1 MKWTQFVSQYK
12 ILLICSL
19 AIAISGSSIVSL
31 SIPKTYCSIKQIS
44 INASEDKLEKATAK
58 LKILFNN
65 PTIEPSKVTTE
76 PEIINELLK
85 SPKLFLLM
93 GEEYVKTSKNKK
105 LKLKDYLSLSREPWW
120 CRLFNSQ
127 EEQSKIR
134 RCLMTEVDLK
144 TGIISIK
151 GSAQDPFVAYEIT
164 QIASK
169 VLQSMLQ
176 AYTRNIAIIN
186 TDNTRNQCLRTK
198 KNYDKSLAAYAKY
211 VDSNTSPTSM
221 EEMSIIDSL
230 QKNVDIALEEY
241 NKANLQYHMAE
252 MKVKRH
258 LINFITLKDGNIAKS
273 PEHPRTFVNLII
285 WLFYAILFDFWSISI
300 HNKISRKIHGKR

>member
-12 ILLICSL
+12 KLLICSL

-44 INASEDKLEKATAK
+44 INASEDKLGKATAK

-144 TGIISIK
+144 TGIISIAASSVSLP
-151 GSAQDPFVAYEIT
+151 GSGICSEDPCRILYRSPQELHHNRKTDKDSF
-164 QIASK
+164 
-169 VLQSMLQ
+169 QS
-176 AYTRNIAIIN
+176 
-186 TDNTRNQCLRTK
+186 
-198 KNYDKSLAAYAKY
+198 
-211 VDSNTSPTSM
+211 
-221 EEMSIIDSL
+221 
-230 QKNVDIALEEY
+230 
-241 NKANLQYHMAE
+241 
-252 MKVKRH
+252 
-258 LINFITLKDGNIAKS
+258 
-273 PEHPRTFVNLII
+273 EHKHSF
-285 WLFYAILFDFWSISI
+285 
-300 HNKISRKIHGKR
+300 